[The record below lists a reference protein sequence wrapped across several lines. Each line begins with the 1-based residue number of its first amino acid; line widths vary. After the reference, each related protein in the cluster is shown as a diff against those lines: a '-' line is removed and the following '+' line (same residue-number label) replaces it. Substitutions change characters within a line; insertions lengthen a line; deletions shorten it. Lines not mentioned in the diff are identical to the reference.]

1 MSQLLDYEPRA
12 SDQVPL
18 LLSMKEDKLAL
29 TKAVESGDTDLGA
42 YFDLRGYPS
51 LNITVAVYYVL
62 LYLQRR
68 LPLGSFFRLLEEGG
82 SQLAP
87 ASRLLQVYAREQNR
101 DMLRDFYYSDDRRV
115 ESAVL
120 CLEEAAGMQVG
131 YFL

>member
-1 MSQLLDYEPRA
+1 MLDYEPRA

-29 TKAVESGDTDLGA
+29 TKAVESGDTDLGM
-42 YFDLRGYPS
+42 YPIRS
-51 LNITVAVYYVL
+51 RLVGPHGCTFAVYHVL

-68 LPLGSFFRLLEEGG
+68 LPLGSFFKLIEEGG
-82 SQLAP
+82 SKLAP

-120 CLEEAAGMQVG
+120 CLEEAAAMQVG
-131 YFL
+131 IGT